1 MNKHRTVIRGAQRV
15 TQIRGANRALVLQI
29 LRRYHQLSR
38 AELARRTGLS
48 EGAVSRISA
57 ELLEDKLIHEQGSE
71 NSTGGRPGTRLELN
85 PNYHRAIGVD
95 IRQFETRVSL
105 GTLQGQIVETQR
117 FRTPRTPAKTL
128 ELVAEHVNRL
138 KENVRD
144 CAIHGIGVSVRGIVD
159 HERGVVEV
167 GSSSAWNS
175 VAIKA
180 PLEAR
185 TGLPVYV
192 ENNVRAAAL
201 AQYNSGSREI
211 NGSRCMLFIRVDEGI
226 GMGIVMDGKI
236 YRGTHRSAGE
246 IGQMVVADSPGVG
259 AQDRPGC
266 LESLAAHP
274 AIFAR
279 YNDDSQEKRG
289 ASRETESRIRRICHL
304 AQEGNAEAAQ
314 AIRECMRYLGIGIA
328 NVIWALNADV
338 VIIDGAIT
346 DAWPL
351 VLEAIREQFPS
362 GEELHNFSK
371 LVLRPCSLGQEAGFT
386 GALTLPFVNLFED
399 GELAELPNSV
409 RLEVADGIEQ
419 EAGLVSDTF

>member
-1 MNKHRTVIRGAQRV
+1 MKQRRTEIRGAQRV
-15 TQIRGANRALVLQI
+15 TQIRGANRALVLQV
-29 LRRYHQLSR
+29 LRRYHRLSR

-48 EGAVSRISA
+48 EGAVSRIAA

-85 PNYHRAIGVD
+85 PHYHRSIGVD
-95 IRQFETRVSL
+95 IRQFETLVSL
-105 GTLQGQIVETQR
+105 GTLQGQVVETQR
-117 FRTPRTPAKTL
+117 FRTPRSVAKTL
-128 ELVAEHVNRL
+128 ELAAEHVNRL
-138 KENVRD
+138 KAKQCD
-144 CAIHGIGVSVRGIVD
+144 QWIHGVGVSVRGIVD
-159 HERGVVEV
+159 HELGVVEV
-167 GSSSAWNS
+167 GSSAAWNGMA
-175 VAIKA
+175 VKA
-180 PLEAR
+180 PLQAG
-185 TGLPVYV
+185 TGLPVHV

-201 AQYNSGSREI
+201 AQYNSGSAEI

-246 IGQMVVADSPGVG
+246 IGQMVIADSPGGG

-274 AIFAR
+274 AIFSR
-279 YNDDSQEKRG
+279 YNDLANETRG
-289 ASRETESRIRRICHL
+289 ASGETESRIRKICHL
-304 AQEGNAEAAQ
+304 AREGDSAAVQ
-314 AIRECMRYLGIGIA
+314 ALRECMRYLGIGIA

-362 GEELHNFSK
+362 GDEFRNFHN
-371 LVLRPCSLGQEAGFT
+371 LILRPCSLGQGTGFT
-386 GALTLPFVNLFED
+386 GALALPFVDLFEMGD
-399 GELAELPNSV
+399 V
-409 RLEVADGIEQ
+409 
-419 EAGLVSDTF
+419 AGLPKAAVPEPAEVFGEDTGSLAGIS